1 MVPRCAIIR
10 LLFQQLKRSHIK
22 PPIPEEREFSTTHQ
36 RTYTPK
42 RTSRRNVDPGNLQRS
57 SVPLGT
63 LNTYI

>member
-1 MVPRCAIIR
+1 MVPRFAITC
-10 LLFQQLKRSHIK
+10 LLFQQLKKSHIK

-42 RTSRRNVDPGNLQRS
+42 RTSRRNVDPGSLQRS

-63 LNTYI
+63 LNAYI

>member
-1 MVPRCAIIR
+1 MYNIITIIP
-10 LLFQQLKRSHIK
+10 LFQQLKKSHIK

-42 RTSRRNVDPGNLQRS
+42 KTSRRSVDAGNLQRS

-63 LNTYI
+63 LYTYV